1 MSLNLKQMILEC
13 FISFLFF
20 FGAMF
25 LLSYIKA
32 PQGEVPVLGL
42 PGCVMYNNASIFD
55 LIVPR
60 LLAGQHLEAADISVL
75 GHGGVCRGCK
85 TCHFPNCG
93 FGK

>member
-1 MSLNLKQMILEC
+1 MVVHGAPVYP
-13 FISFLFF
+13 
-20 FGAMF
+20 GAMF
-25 LLSYIKA
+25 LLSYIESHEQSA
-32 PQGEVPVLGL
+32 VLGFHS
-42 PGCVMYNNASIFD
+42 VMYNNASIFD

-75 GHGGVCRGCK
+75 GHGGFCRGCK